1 MAAVDAGFGATVQPG
16 AAVGRYPDAAERF
29 HLAPLADPQAHRRN
43 AICSLSDD
51 ELSPAALAV
60 RVVLADVARGLVG
73 AGQWPGATLVQGAD

>member
-16 AAVGRYPDAAERF
+16 AAVGRYADAAERF

-60 RVVLADVARGLVG
+60 RVVLADVARGLV
-73 AGQWPGATLVQGAD
+73 AVGQWPGATLVRPD